1 MYSTFARFAVLALSA
16 ASLVN
21 WLTLPVLAQENQTP
35 PAAQNVPAETTAVGP
50 KLLLKPGQPLS
61 SNTDTEDLVATYD
74 VNLARQQVAAY
85 PDSPEAGFI
94 LAVALSRT
102 SHVEEALQEVRR
114 SRKLAEAKGGPIYFD
129 KMISSYE
136 EMLKNFPKENQ
147 VRYGLAWAYYMKA
160 YLLAKYS
167 RRQAQ
172 PVKSTTPQAA
182 KPSNPWELAAAL
194 GTTGA
199 LSEMPHI
206 QGALDRADSS
216 QVPQIKKYYEAALK
230 NLDDL
235 LAQEPGDIWAKT
247 YRAFLKAEYTGNL
260 PEAMAA
266 WQACQAEAP
275 DNPAPYFFLGEGYLR
290 QGNLKEC
297 FANISRAISLRAT
310 GK

>member
-1 MYSTFARFAVLALSA
+1 MWADVQEAPTASPPAEATSA
-16 ASLVN
+16 A
-21 WLTLPVLAQENQTP
+21 
-35 PAAQNVPAETTAVGP
+35 P

-61 SNTDTEDLVATYD
+61 STTDTEDLVATYD

-102 SHVEEALQEVRR
+102 SHVEEALQEVKR
-114 SRKLAEAKGGPIYFD
+114 SRRLAEAKGGPIYFD
-129 KMISSYE
+129 KMIGTYE
-136 EMLKNFPKENQ
+136 EMLKNYPSENQ

-172 PVKSTTPQAA
+172 PAKPAAPA

-194 GTTGA
+194 GTGGA

-206 QGALDRADSS
+206 QGALERADSA